1 MEDIEGVRKQRA
13 ETLIATARQINDT
26 GELTR
31 GRLEEIAGLLRELAA
46 ETSLWTADSFP
57 SPAEDELQNRYLV
70 AAESDTGI
78 SLYLNVVRSGKR
90 VPPHNHT
97 TWACIAAVEGVE
109 HNMFY
114 TRTDDGSV
122 DGKADI
128 RLDRTVAVG
137 PGDAIAMLPDDIHN
151 FEVRGDQIIRHLH
164 FYGRPLETLSERLS
178 FDLEEGTCKIMD
190 VGVKTIT

>member
-1 MEDIEGVRKQRA
+1 MDNIEEIRHQKAGA
-13 ETLIATARQINDT
+13 LIARARQISDA

-31 GRLEEIAGLLRELAA
+31 DRLEEIAGFLRELAA
-46 ETSLWTADSFP
+46 ETTFWSADHYP
-57 SPAEDELQNRYLV
+57 APAENELQNRYLV
-70 AAESDTGI
+70 SAEHDAGI
-78 SLYLNVVRSGKR
+78 SLYLNVVRSGKK

-122 DGKADI
+122 EGKADI

-137 PGDAIAMLPDDIHN
+137 PGDVVAMLPDDIHN
-151 FEVRGDQIIRHLH
+151 FEVRGDQVIRHLH

-178 FDLEEGTCKIMD
+178 FDLENGSCKIMD

>member
-1 MEDIEGVRKQRA
+1 MNTDARRQEHAKALIESARRIQGDDGITRA
-13 ETLIATARQINDT
+13 KLDEI
-26 GELTR
+26 GEKLS
-31 GRLEEIAGLLRELAA
+31 ELAA
-46 ETSLWTADSFP
+46 RRELW
-57 SPAEDELQNRYLV
+57 AEDAYPPPDDGELQNRYLV
-70 AAESDTGI
+70 AAEDGEGI
-78 SLYLNVVRSGKR
+78 SLYLNVVRSGKS

-122 DGKADI
+122 AGRASL
-128 RLDRTVAVG
+128 RLDRTQAVG
-137 PGDAIAMLPDDIHN
+137 PGDVVAMLPDDIHN

-178 FDLEEGTCKIMD
+178 FDMENGTCRIMD
-190 VGVKTIT
+190 IGVKTIT